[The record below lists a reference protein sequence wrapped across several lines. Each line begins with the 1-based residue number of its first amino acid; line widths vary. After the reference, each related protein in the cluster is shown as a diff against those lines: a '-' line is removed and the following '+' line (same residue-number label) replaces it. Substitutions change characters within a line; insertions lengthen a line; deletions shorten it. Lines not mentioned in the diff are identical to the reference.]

1 MEAATIGYKLRKRWK
16 LLLGVAV
23 LWLWVV
29 FPIPFLPFFNVPFD
43 PSAIQALLITVA
55 VISIPFTLLAIF
67 MNKGSN
73 ARADRY

>member
-1 MEAATIGYKLRKRWK
+1 
-16 LLLGVAV
+16 LLGVAV

-29 FPIPFLPFFNVPFD
+29 FPIPFLLFFNVPFD

-73 ARADRY
+73 ARAERY